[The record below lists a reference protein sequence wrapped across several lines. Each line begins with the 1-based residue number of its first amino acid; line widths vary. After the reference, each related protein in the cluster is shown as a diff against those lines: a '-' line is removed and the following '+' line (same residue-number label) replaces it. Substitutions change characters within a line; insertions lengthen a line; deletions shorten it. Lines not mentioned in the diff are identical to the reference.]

1 MLRLAYLACLYLWYE
16 FCSWTDIKHRKSR
29 GQTCVGE
36 SSGERTRV
44 DEEDDGASTRA
55 PLASA
60 LPADLVQRKRQ
71 GQYRTHGTA
80 GGRHVGAKRRNS
92 ASTPEACPSPA
103 GQDSM
108 QRGSRWTDADG
119 HSEDLRRTLKRSAIW
134 EKVTPLTVL
143 TSIVSDLDLFA
154 DWYFLKEGLEDAQE
168 LVADVAF
175 VLTIVGTVMYVLL
188 TLEFHPVSEAW
199 TWCRGGRA
207 LSPLQHVPL
216 GWQLLLNA
224 VVEDIPQLVITWV
237 TSPTSVAGVLN
248 IATAGFA
255 LLAKMAEGFATR
267 KDLPMSSQLRMIDT
281 DPGVVQHLLN
291 ARHKAEELAANAATL
306 AVLVNRFGMENAAV
320 ARNPENERHSKR
332 LIATAY
338 QVMQVDPGFLNGEL
352 GYIRE
357 KLEVSRLDLGH
368 SGLKGKERSLPP
380 SLGDVLQL
388 AELNLGGNSF
398 GGVIPGSF
406 GNLTA
411 LTTLNLGGNRLV
423 EGHIPPELGGLRELQ
438 ELNLQ
443 DNDLTGTIPAA
454 LGNLSKLERLYLD
467 RNKLGGT
474 LPRELGTLRDLRV
487 LYLGGNL
494 ITGETP
500 RELAALAN
508 LQQLNLATGQLR
520 GAEDEERLGQLF
532 PNCEISVSS
541 WTNEWG

>member
-16 FCSWTDIKHRKSR
+16 FCSWTNIKHRASE
-29 GQTCVGE
+29 GQICVGE
-36 SSGERTRV
+36 SSGEH
-44 DEEDDGASTRA
+44 TRA
-55 PLASA
+55 DEDRGAATKASPTYA
-60 LPADLVQRKRQ
+60 LPADLVRRERQ
-71 GQYRTHGTA
+71 GQYRTHGTT
-80 GGRHVGAKRRNS
+80 GSSRHAAAKRNS
-92 ASTPEACPSPA
+92 ASPFEVCPSPA

-108 QRGSRWTDADG
+108 GSPFTDAG
-119 HSEDLRRTLKRSAIW
+119 GNSEDLRRTLKRSAIW

-143 TSIVSDLDLFA
+143 TSVVSDLDLFA
-154 DWYFLKEGLEDAQE
+154 DWYFLQEGLEDAQE

-175 VLTIVGTVMYVLL
+175 VLTVVGTVMYVLL

-199 TWCRGGRA
+199 TWCRRGRA

-216 GWQLLLNA
+216 GWQLLLNV
-224 VVEDIPQLVITWV
+224 VVEDIPQLVITWA

-267 KDLPMSSQLRMIDT
+267 TDLPMSSQLRMIDT

-291 ARHKAEELAANAATL
+291 ARHKAEELAANAASL
-306 AVLVNRFGMENAAV
+306 AVLVNRFGAENAAMPTE
-320 ARNPENERHSKR
+320 RNSKR
-332 LIATAY
+332 LMATAF

-352 GYIRE
+352 DYIRE
-357 KLEVSRLDLGH
+357 KLEVSTLSLGRF
-368 SGLKGKERSLPP
+368 GLKGSLPP
-380 SLGDVLQL
+380 ALGDVLQL
-388 AELNLGGNSF
+388 RELDLNGNAL

-406 GNLTA
+406 GDLTA

-423 EGHIPPELGGLRELQ
+423 EGHIPPELGGLRELR

-467 RNKLGGT
+467 RNKLGGA
-474 LPRELGTLRDLRV
+474 LPRELGTLRALRV

-500 RELAALAN
+500 RELVALAD

-520 GAEDEERLGQLF
+520 GMEDEERLGQLF

>member
-1 MLRLAYLACLYLWYE
+1 MLRLAYLACLYLWYD
-16 FCSWTDIKHRKSR
+16 FCSWTNIKHRASQ

-36 SSGERTRV
+36 SSGEHTRV
-44 DEEDDGASTRA
+44 DEEDHGASA
-55 PLASA
+55 QASLASA
-60 LPADLVQRKRQ
+60 LPADLVKRKRQ
-71 GQYRTHGTA
+71 GQYRTHGTT
-80 GGRHVGAKRRNS
+80 GSSRHAGAKRNS
-92 ASTPEACPSPA
+92 ASPFEVCPSPA

-108 QRGSRWTDADG
+108 GSPFTDAG
-119 HSEDLRRTLKRSAIW
+119 GNSEDLRRTLKRSAIW

-143 TSIVSDLDLFA
+143 TSVVSDLDLFA
-154 DWYFLKEGLEDAQE
+154 DWYFLQEGLEDAQE

-175 VLTIVGTVMYVLL
+175 VLTVVGTVMYVLL

-199 TWCRGGRA
+199 TWCRRGRA

-216 GWQLLLNA
+216 GWQLLLNV

-267 KDLPMSSQLRMIDT
+267 TDLPMSSQLRMIDT

-291 ARHKAEELAANAATL
+291 ARHKAEELAANAASL
-306 AVLVNRFGMENAAV
+306 AVLVNRFGAENAAMPTE
-320 ARNPENERHSKR
+320 RNSKR
-332 LIATAY
+332 LVATAF

-357 KLEVSRLDLGH
+357 KLEVSMLNLGRF
-368 SGLKGKERSLPP
+368 GLKGKERSLPP

-388 AELNLGGNSF
+388 TELDLNGNAL

-406 GNLTA
+406 GDLTA

-423 EGHIPPELGGLRELQ
+423 EGHIPPELGGLRELR

-454 LGNLSKLERLYLD
+454 LGNLTKLERLYLD
-467 RNKLGGT
+467 RNKLGGA
-474 LPRELGTLRDLRV
+474 LPRELETLRALRV

-494 ITGETP
+494 ITGEIP
-500 RELAALAN
+500 QELAALTD

-520 GAEDEERLGQLF
+520 GVEDEERLGQLF
-532 PNCEISVSS
+532 PNCEISVAS